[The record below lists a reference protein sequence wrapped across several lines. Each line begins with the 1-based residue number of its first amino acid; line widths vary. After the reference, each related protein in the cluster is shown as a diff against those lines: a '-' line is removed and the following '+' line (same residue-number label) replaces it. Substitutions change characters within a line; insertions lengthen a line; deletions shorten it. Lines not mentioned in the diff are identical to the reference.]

1 VIVQAD
7 DLLSLSTIVICP
19 TSRSVVP
26 ASFHPEISVGDQ
38 TTRVLCEMVG
48 SVDSRALGEPSGHL
62 TVDEMRAVDEALLLT
77 LDLS

>member
-7 DLLSLSTIVICP
+7 DLLALSTILICP
-19 TSRSVVP
+19 TSRSALP
-26 ASFHPEISVGDQ
+26 ASFHPEITVGDQ
-38 TTRVLCEMVG
+38 TTHVLCEMVG
-48 SVDSRALGEPSGHL
+48 SVDRRVFGEPSGHL